1 MATNSY
7 VKDLLKLS
15 RHKEHKAKHL
25 VQIVLIK
32 SLIRTTN
39 SEDLSYEDITHMLE
53 MRKSVGDLLRSLR
66 QPRPRR
72 RMERYVSPL
81 PKPISPLARPQ
92 TPLLH
97 RTSTEEPE
105 TKRRRIN
112 KELSVIAEMLTKMAA
127 ENDSDSDQ

>member
-15 RHKEHKAKHL
+15 RHKEHRAKPL

-53 MRKSVGDLLRSLR
+53 MRKSVGDLLRSLL

-72 RMERYVSPL
+72 RMERFITPL

-92 TPLLH
+92 TSRVH

-112 KELSVIAEMLTKMAA
+112 KELSVIVEMLTTMAA
-127 ENDSDSDQ
+127 VNDTDSDQ

>member
-15 RHKEHKAKHL
+15 RHKEHRAKSL

-53 MRKSVGDLLRSLR
+53 MRKSVGDLLRSPL

-72 RMERYVSPL
+72 RMERYITPL
-81 PKPISPLARPQ
+81 LKPISPLARPQ

-105 TKRRRIN
+105 TKRN
-112 KELSVIAEMLTKMAA
+112 AS
-127 ENDSDSDQ
+127 NDGS